1 MCWKKFRTEDSLS
14 FQRVVKRQSISNLR
28 SRMFESR
35 CAAYEFRKLLR
46 FPLETANVMRNIG
59 GHIAETNMA
68 AFGSTVAQTVNPVE
82 ERVIYQRQEVSL
94 SMVP

>member
-14 FQRVVKRQSISNLR
+14 FQRAVKRQSISNLR

-35 CAAYEFRKLLR
+35 AADEFRKLLR